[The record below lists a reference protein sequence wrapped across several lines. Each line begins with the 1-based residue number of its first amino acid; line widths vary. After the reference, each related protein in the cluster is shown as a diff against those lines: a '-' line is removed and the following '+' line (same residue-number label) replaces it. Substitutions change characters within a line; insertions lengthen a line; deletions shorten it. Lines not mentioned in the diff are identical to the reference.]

1 MENIYLLELENDE
14 KMENI
19 SMYNMS
25 NMDLYDE
32 E

>member
-1 MENIYLLELENDE
+1 MENLYLLELENEE

-19 SMYNMS
+19 SMYNLS